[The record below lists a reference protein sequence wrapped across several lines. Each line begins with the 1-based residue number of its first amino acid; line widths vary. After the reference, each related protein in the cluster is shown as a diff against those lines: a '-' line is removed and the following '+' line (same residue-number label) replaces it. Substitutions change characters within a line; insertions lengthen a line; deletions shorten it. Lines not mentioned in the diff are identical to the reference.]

1 MENSL
6 VMRDCLKSFLVFIG
20 MTFKIII
27 MIIMTMLSILLIV
40 IIIIVMLFILIVQNN
55 SLEII
60 ILITGRIFR
69 LTISIVIVVVFI
81 IKATV
86 LIKQVNIFGISDSET
101 FSISK
106 LCKYFESLRIWMM
119 VTLHFVGYS
128 Y

>member
-1 MENSL
+1 MEDSL

-20 MTFKIII
+20 MTFIIII
-27 MIIMTMLSILLIV
+27 MIVMTMLSIFLIV
-40 IIIIVMLFILIVQNN
+40 VIIIVMLFILIVQNN
-55 SLEII
+55 SFEII

-69 LTISIVIVVVFI
+69 FTTSIVVVVVFI

-86 LIKQVNIFGISDSET
+86 LIKQVNILGISDSET
-101 FSISK
+101 FTISK